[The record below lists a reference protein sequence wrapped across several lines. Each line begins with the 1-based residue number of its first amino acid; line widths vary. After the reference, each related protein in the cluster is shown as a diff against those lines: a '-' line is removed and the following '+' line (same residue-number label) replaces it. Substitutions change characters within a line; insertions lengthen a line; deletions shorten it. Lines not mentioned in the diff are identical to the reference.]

1 MAGATHVLPR
11 AWPRTTA
18 WRRRSFR
25 RAVTFYLLISPW
37 LVGFILLGAVPLAGA
52 FVMSFTNYDGLNLD
66 YVRFVG
72 TDNYARAFGDS
83 DAQYALGRTLLLM
96 AVVVPIGLALQLA
109 LALMV
114 NQPIRFSNVFR
125 TIFYLPYVIPVV
137 AAVWIWKIFVD
148 PTGGL
153 VNAVAGA
160 VSAGANWHLL
170 VEQPTAVLALLTIWA
185 AAGGGM
191 VIFLAGLQGIP
202 TEYREAA
209 MIDGASPWQV
219 TRFVTLP
226 LLSPLIFF
234 QVVVGVIAT
243 LQILQQPILLTPGIT
258 GISPGTVPP
267 RDNYVFVGHA
277 YNAIFV
283 NHLFGYGAALLW
295 ILFALVLLL
304 TLVLFRTSGR
314 WVFYGVQQ

>member
-148 PTGGL
+148 PTGASDHLGRRGRRDGGL
-153 VNAVAGA
+153 PRG
-160 VSAGANWHLL
+160 
-170 VEQPTAVLALLTIWA
+170 
-185 AAGGGM
+185 AAG
-191 VIFLAGLQGIP
+191 
-202 TEYREAA
+202 Y
-209 MIDGASPWQV
+209 
-219 TRFVTLP
+219 
-226 LLSPLIFF
+226 
-234 QVVVGVIAT
+234 
-243 LQILQQPILLTPGIT
+243 
-258 GISPGTVPP
+258 P
-267 RDNYVFVGHA
+267 R
-277 YNAIFV
+277 
-283 NHLFGYGAALLW
+283 
-295 ILFALVLLL
+295 
-304 TLVLFRTSGR
+304 
-314 WVFYGVQQ
+314 